1 MENGS
6 VRNPGSWEHK
16 LSWDPRQAPGKDT
29 MSDTMIRVLLKEEE
43 KTEAWAGGGRLGR
56 APSKPGSI

>member
-43 KTEAWAGGGRLGR
+43 KTEAWAGG
-56 APSKPGSI
+56 